1 MMNLDVAIDLVDNGE
16 IEKGLESIDEILKS
30 CDDQEKYVIAE
41 HFYRWGFLEKAK
53 NIVEIL
59 HEFYPDE
66 SGLTLLLADIL
77 IDLDEEEEAIET
89 LNLISEEDPSYV
101 QALLLLGDLYQMQGL
116 FEVCEQKLLLAKQ
129 KLPNEPIIDFAL
141 AEFYLSQGDYKK
153 SSNLYK
159 EVVKDQEI
167 VAGVNVNS
175 RIAESLSAAG
185 EFEEA
190 LPFYRLAV
198 NDTPDIDTLF
208 RYGFTAYQATQY
220 KTAIEAFLQ
229 LKEMDPEYTTLYLYL
244 SKAYEHEGMIEESY
258 KIAKSGLKVDDF
270 NKELHLYAAK
280 ISMKTGKPTEVENHL
295 REAIALDPGYFEAI
309 HMLTKYLFNEKR
321 YEDVVECIEQVSS
334 YGEYDPQFDWDLA
347 HAKNKLEQFSDAL
360 NHYRHA
366 YTSFKD
372 DVEFLEE
379 YGYFLLEE
387 GKRENSIQLFKRL
400 MTLDP
405 TRVDI
410 EEMLLGLE

>member
-1 MMNLDVAIDLVDNGE
+1 MNNLDVAIDLVDNGE
-16 IEKGLESIDEILKS
+16 IEKGLESLDEILKS
-30 CDDQEKYVIAE
+30 CDDQEKYIIAE
-41 HFYRWGFLEKAK
+41 HFYRWGFLERAK
-53 NIVEIL
+53 KVVEIL
-59 HEFYPDE
+59 HEFYPSE
-66 SGLTLLLADIL
+66 SDLTLLLADIL
-77 IDLDEEEEAIET
+77 IDLDEEEDAIEA
-89 LNLISEEDPSYV
+89 LNLITEDDPSYV

-116 FEVCEQKLLLAKQ
+116 FEVCEQKLLLAKK

-153 SSNLYK
+153 SSILYK
-159 EVVKDQEI
+159 EVVKEQEI
-167 VAGVNVNS
+167 IGGVNVNS

-198 NDTPDIDTLF
+198 SDKPDIDTLF
-208 RYGFTAYQATQY
+208 RYGFTAYQAAQY

-229 LKEMDPEYTTLYLYL
+229 LKEMDPEYTSLYLYL
-244 SKAYEHEGMIEESY
+244 SKAYEQEGMLEESY
-258 KIAKSGLKVDDF
+258 RMSMDGLKMDDF

-280 ISMKTGKPTEVENHL
+280 ISMKIGKSAEVEKHL

-309 HMLTKYLFNEKR
+309 HMLTKFLFNEER
-321 YEDVVECIEQVSS
+321 YEEVLECIELVSS

-387 GKRENSIQLFKRL
+387 GKREDSIQLFKRL
-400 MTLDP
+400 MALDP